1 MLRMSLINVA
11 VKSGPPS
18 PCPFCCSV
26 LVPLQ
31 CPQSQEQIVTLMMD
45 IQPPP
50 PPPASPHTAPRL
62 VSGHRPPSLRSPGT
76 AERGSQP
83 VRQPCSPHQ
92 FRESRRQPRILTSLA
107 LTSSGGDAAQFRRL
121 SKTEEAS
128 WGHGGSQQL
137 QKGDDA
143 TPDCCCAQVFTAEY
157 FWALTLQTAMVI
169 SELRGHSASC
179 LEATQQLL

>member
-1 MLRMSLINVA
+1 MSILLFSISSTSVPSKPGTNSDSNDGHTA
-11 VKSGPPS
+11 SPPS
-18 PCPFCCSV
+18 SLPTHSPSAG
-26 LVPLQ
+26 LG
-31 CPQSQEQIVTLMMD
+31 S
-45 IQPPP
+45 PP
-50 PPPASPHTAPRL
+50 SL
-62 VSGHRPPSLRSPGT
+62 PPSLRSPGT